1 MSSIRFLG
9 HATVHIDLA
18 GTHILTDPILTQRV
32 MFIRRVAKAMA
43 HPPAA
48 ASAVVIS
55 HAHHDHL
62 HQPSM
67 SLLPRDIPTFV
78 PNGLGKLVRRWGF
91 GDVTELGAGDEVT
104 VGELRITA
112 VPAVHSGRREPAGPT
127 AEALGF
133 LVSGAGRT
141 IYFAGDT
148 DLFDG
153 MEELGSR
160 GIDVALLPVWGWGP
174 RLGAGHLNPE
184 TAAEAVA
191 LLRPVVTIPIH
202 WGTLWPVAMPWRR
215 RRLVDPPIRLVDEV
229 RRRGLDARIEVLE
242 PGAAFDLDE
251 MRRMAA

>member
-9 HATVHIDLA
+9 HATVLVDLA
-18 GTHILTDPILTQRV
+18 GTHVLTDPILTERV
-32 MFIRRVAKAMA
+32 MFIRRVAEAISEL
-43 HPPAA
+43 PATP
-48 ASAVVIS
+48 SAVLVS

-62 HQPSM
+62 HQPSL
-67 SLLPRDIPTFV
+67 SLLSHEMPIYV
-78 PNGLGKLVRRWGF
+78 PSGLGALVRRWGLTT
-91 GDVTELGAGDEVT
+91 VTELSAGDEVV
-104 VGELRITA
+104 VGDLRIAA
-112 VPAVHSGRREPAGPT
+112 VRAVHSGRREPAGPT

-133 LVSGAGRT
+133 IVTGAGRT

-153 MEELGSR
+153 MRELGDR

-174 RLGAGHLNPE
+174 RLGSGHLNPE

-191 LLRPVVTIPIH
+191 LLRPAVTIPIH

-215 RRLVDPPIRLVDEV
+215 NRLVDPPIRLVDEV
-229 RRRGLDARIEVLE
+229 RRRGLEARIEVLD

>member
-9 HATVHIDLA
+9 HATVLVDLA
-18 GTHILTDPILTQRV
+18 GTHVLTDPILTERV
-32 MFIRRVAKAMA
+32 MFIRRVAEAISEL
-43 HPPAA
+43 PATP
-48 ASAVVIS
+48 SAVLVS

-62 HQPSM
+62 HQPSL
-67 SLLPRDIPTFV
+67 SLLSHEMPIYV
-78 PNGLGKLVRRWGF
+78 PSGLGALVRRWGLTT
-91 GDVTELGAGDEVT
+91 VTELSAGDEVV
-104 VGELRITA
+104 VGDLRIAA
-112 VPAVHSGRREPAGPT
+112 VRAVHSGRREPAGPT

-133 LVSGAGRT
+133 LVTGAGRT

-153 MEELGSR
+153 MRELGDR

-174 RLGAGHLNPE
+174 RLGSGHLNPE

-191 LLRPVVTIPIH
+191 LLRPAVTIPIH

-215 RRLVDPPIRLVDEV
+215 NRLVDPPIRLVDEV
-229 RRRGLDARIEVLE
+229 RRRGLEARIEVLD